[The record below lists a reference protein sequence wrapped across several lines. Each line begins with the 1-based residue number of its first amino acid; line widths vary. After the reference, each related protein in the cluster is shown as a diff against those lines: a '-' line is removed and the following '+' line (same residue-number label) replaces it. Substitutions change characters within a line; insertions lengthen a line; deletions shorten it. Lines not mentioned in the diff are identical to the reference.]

1 MEILYIVLAIAVILG
16 LFLITV
22 YNSLVILKNKVEEA
36 WADIDTQLKRRWD
49 LIPNMVETVKGY
61 AKHEAGVFEQVTKA
75 RSQAMQAKTPDEK
88 ARAENMLTDTLKSL
102 FAVAEN
108 YPDLKANQNF
118 MDLQATL
125 REIENKIQMSRRYYN
140 GTVREFN
147 TKLQIF
153 PNNLVAGML
162 GFKKREFF
170 EIEEEQRENVKVSF
184 SKEEK
189 KSEGGSKEGSEEK
202 EKTEES

>member
-1 MEILYIVLAIAVILG
+1 MDILYVVLAIIVIVA
-16 LFLITV
+16 LFLITI
-22 YNSLVILKNKVEEA
+22 YNSLVILKNKVNEA

-49 LIPNMVETVKGY
+49 LIPNMVETIRGY
-61 AKHEAGVFEQVTKA
+61 TKHEKSVFENVTKA
-75 RSQAMQAKTPDEK
+75 RSQAMQAKKPDAK

-108 YPDLKANQNF
+108 YPELKANQNF

-125 REIENKIQMSRRYYN
+125 REIEDKIQMSRRYYN

-147 TKLQIF
+147 TKLEVF

-162 GFKKREFF
+162 GFTKREFF
-170 EIEEEQRENVKVSF
+170 EIGEEERKNVKVDF
-184 SKEEK
+184 TGK
-189 KSEGGSKEGSEEK
+189 KKDAETKK
-202 EKTEES
+202 

>member
-170 EIEEEQRENVKVSF
+170 EIEEEQRENVKVNF

-189 KSEGGSKEGSEEK
+189 KSEGGSEEK
-202 EKTEES
+202 GGENEKTE

>member
-170 EIEEEQRENVKVSF
+170 EIEEEQRENVKVNF

-189 KSEGGSKEGSEEK
+189 KSEGGSEEK
-202 EKTEES
+202 GGENKKTE

>member
-1 MEILYIVLAIAVILG
+1 MEILYIVLAVVVVVG
-16 LFLITV
+16 LFLITI
-22 YNSLVILKNKVEEA
+22 YNSLVILKNKVNEA

-61 AKHEAGVFEQVTKA
+61 AKHEESVFEKVTKA
-75 RSQAMQAKTPDEK
+75 RSEAMQAKTPDEK

-125 REIENKIQMSRRYYN
+125 REVEDKIQMSRRYYN

-147 TKLQIF
+147 TKLQVF

-170 EIEEEQRENVKVSF
+170 EIGEEERKNVKVSF
-184 SKEEK
+184 TGKDEKAEEK
-189 KSEGGSKEGSEEK
+189 SGEKSEK
-202 EKTEES
+202 

>member
-1 MEILYIVLAIAVILG
+1 MDILYVVLAIIVIVA
-16 LFLITV
+16 LFLITI
-22 YNSLVILKNKVEEA
+22 YNSLVILKNKVNEA

-49 LIPNMVETVKGY
+49 LIPNMVETIRGY
-61 AKHEAGVFEQVTKA
+61 TKHEKSVFENVTKA
-75 RSQAMQAKTPDEK
+75 RSQAMQAKNPDAK

-108 YPDLKANQNF
+108 YPELKANQNF

-125 REIENKIQMSRRYYN
+125 REIEDKIQMSRRYYN

-147 TKLQIF
+147 TKLEVF

-162 GFKKREFF
+162 GFTKREFF
-170 EIEEEQRENVKVSF
+170 EIGEEERKNVKVDF
-184 SKEEK
+184 TGK
-189 KSEGGSKEGSEEK
+189 KKDAETKK
-202 EKTEES
+202 